1 MQAKRSYDDPCGV
14 ARALDVVG
22 ERWALLVVR
31 ELLLGPKRFAAL
43 SGGLPGI
50 SQNVLS
56 QRLRELEAA
65 GIVRRR
71 ALGPPASARGYE
83 LTQRG
88 RELERVLLALGR
100 WGSRTPV
107 SPAAELST
115 DALMLALRT
124 TFDPGAAGSLQALA
138 ELRIGADRFRAEIGQ
153 GTFRV
158 TRHCPE
164 RADVTLV
171 TDAATLRSVVFGG
184 QSLAAAV
191 RSGGLRIDGDRRVAA
206 RFARCFPRPAICAGD
221 DDLAS
226 DDGRTSGV

>member
-1 MQAKRSYDDPCGV
+1 MTRPAP
-14 ARALDVVG
+14 ALDAVG

-43 SGGLPGI
+43 SGGLPGM

-88 RELERVLLALGR
+88 RELEPVLLALGR
-100 WGSRTPV
+100 WGSRIPV
-107 SPAAELST
+107 SAAAELST

-124 TFDPGAAGSLQALA
+124 TFDPRAAGSLQAVV
-138 ELRIGADRFRAEIGQ
+138 ELRIGDDCFRAEIGQ
-153 GTFRV
+153 GTFSV
-158 TRHCPE
+158 TRNGSE
-164 RADVTLV
+164 RADATLV
-171 TDAATLRSVVFGG
+171 TDAATFRAVVFGG
-184 QSLAAAV
+184 RPMAEAV
-191 RSGGLRIDGDRRVAA
+191 RSGGLRLDGDRRVAA
-206 RFARCFPRPAICAGD
+206 RFARCFPRPAIAAGD
-221 DDLAS
+221 DGLAS
-226 DDGRTSGV
+226 PV